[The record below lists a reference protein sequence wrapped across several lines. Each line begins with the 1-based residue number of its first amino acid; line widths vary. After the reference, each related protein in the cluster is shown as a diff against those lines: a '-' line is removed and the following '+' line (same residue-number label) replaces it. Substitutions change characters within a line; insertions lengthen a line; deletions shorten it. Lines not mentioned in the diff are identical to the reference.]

1 MPTPERT
8 NYLKS
13 RLSDL
18 PREIRSAEDSLKALK
33 LELST
38 LSLEYKEL
46 QISTLV
52 SQGKVTHLRSPST
65 PRSLTL
71 PPEPTITTTKV
82 QSYMDSLD
90 SEAREVFISSLLT
103 DLKIQS
109 GALGRK

>member
-13 RLSDL
+13 RLSEL
-18 PREIRSAEDSLKALK
+18 PKEIRSAEDSLKALK
-33 LELST
+33 LEYST
-38 LSLEYKEL
+38 LSVEYKEL

-52 SQGKVTHLRSPST
+52 SAGKVTHLRSPST

-71 PPEPTITTTKV
+71 PPEPIVTTTKV

-90 SEAREVFISSLLT
+90 SEAREAFINSMLIN
-103 DLKIQS
+103 LK
-109 GALGRK
+109 R

>member
-18 PREIRSAEDSLKALK
+18 PREIRSAEDSLKTLK

-52 SQGKVTHLRSPST
+52 SQGKVTHLRSST

-71 PPEPTITTTKV
+71 PPEPTIITTKV

-90 SEAREVFISSLLT
+90 SEAREAFISSL
-103 DLKIQS
+103 QPPN
-109 GALGRK
+109 